1 MCVDVW
7 RVGASSSV
15 DTIRTFGLMD
25 RYGDR
30 LEASTYKDDEPVGAG
45 PAQDPG
51 EYEGWIWIPDR
62 LFARMQHVAKAYE
75 LHVLPRLDPYAR
87 NSLRREQVESLLDEI
102 EFLGKVV
109 DDPVVRAQLEQLRNV
124 ALKVV
129 REPIRTELVIEG
141 P

>member
-1 MCVDVW
+1 
-7 RVGASSSV
+7 
-15 DTIRTFGLMD
+15 MD

-30 LEASTYKDDEPVGAG
+30 LEESTYKDDEPVGAG
-45 PAQDPG
+45 PAQDDPG
-51 EYEGWIWIPDR
+51 KYEGWIWIPDR
-62 LFARMQHVAKAYE
+62 LFARMQHVGKAYE

-87 NSLRREQVESLLDEI
+87 NSLGREQVESLLDEI
-102 EFLGKVV
+102 EFLDKVV
-109 DDPVVRAQLEQLRNV
+109 DDPVLRVQLEQLRSV